1 MKPPASTSVSG
12 PTASAAAAASAPKS
26 LKLIDL
32 AEGLSNAKDII
43 AQIAEA
49 LDIVPGASSAA
60 DKVKS
65 LSNVLGAVSDRIKS
79 VSEGYEAGK
88 ASGGQVGGLLGGFS
102 ALLGPESGETN
113 EDGDKSTLDKVREK
127 VTKLSEIWTKYYDDL
142 WDKSGKLNKMQL
154 ANMALEVGATVLG
167 IKKMAKVR
175 KAVAIASIIHD
186 QAAAVM
192 TAAKAKPFPFNL
204 PAIGFAVATGVK
216 QIAAANQAHA
226 GLDKV
231 PATATY
237 LLEKGERVI
246 GKRLNEDLSS
256 FLNASNEG
264 GVGGSISNSVSR
276 TNTFNPTIN
285 LNVGDGASDSA
296 VFGNRGA
303 VETMIREIYADYALQ
318 SPFGA

>member
-1 MKPPASTSVSG
+1 MTPPTTLTKLADNLSKVQDVVKQI
-12 PTASAAAAASAPKS
+12 SAALDGVSFAKGVAGKM
-26 LKLIDL
+26 KGL
-32 AEGLSNAKDII
+32 AD
-43 AQIAEA
+43 
-49 LDIVPGASSAA
+49 
-60 DKVKS
+60 
-65 LSNVLGAVSDRIKS
+65 VLGAVSDRIKS
-79 VSEGYEAGK
+79 VEEGYNTGVAT
-88 ASGGQVGGLLGGFS
+88 GGQVGGLLGGFS

-113 EDGDKSTLDKVREK
+113 EDGSKSTLDKVREK
-127 VTKLSEIWTKYYDDL
+127 VAKLSEIWTKYYDDL

-167 IKKMAKVR
+167 IKKIAKVR
-175 KAVAIASIIHD
+175 KAVAIAKIVHD

-204 PAIGFAVATGVK
+204 PAIGFAVATGAK

-237 LLEKGERVI
+237 LLEKGERVV
-246 GKRLNEDLSS
+246 GKRLNQDLSN
-256 FLNASNEG
+256 FLNATTEARP
-264 GVGGSISNSVSR
+264 GGSISNSVSR
-276 TNTFNPTIN
+276 NNTFNPTIN
-285 LNVGDGASDSA
+285 LTIGDGASDSA
-296 VFGNRGA
+296 VFANRGA